1 MLALDFPQ
9 FAKSL
14 STFLLVVVW
23 PTSSCSLCKIP
34 SFANLNVIFN
44 FPSFFQLA
52 SLVSWYFHCNE
63 NSSFLACFMMYSLF
77 VTLPFPRK
85 VSKVSPVW
93 VSSSLGAIP
102 FQLLRHY
109 FLCAGRLRRL
119 MVGQNCQFLRI
130 IKLKI
135 VPQYNKFWYFH
146 VKVFAGRSRM
156 IRTMDFF
163 SCPCSSIPTLVS
175 EWVTAWVT
183 IHHSERSTN
192 EQPLPDFPHE
202 TSQVLK
208 TN

>member
-1 MLALDFPQ
+1 MIIPCHIQNRICWENLPFMLALDFPQ

-52 SLVSWYFHCNE
+52 SLISWYFHCNE

-102 FQLLRHY
+102 LP
-109 FLCAGRLRRL
+109 
-119 MVGQNCQFLRI
+119 I
-130 IKLKI
+130 
-135 VPQYNKFWYFH
+135 
-146 VKVFAGRSRM
+146 
-156 IRTMDFF
+156 T
-163 SCPCSSIPTLVS
+163 PTLFLMC
-175 EWVTAWVT
+175 
-183 IHHSERSTN
+183 RSSTSSDGW
-192 EQPLPDFPHE
+192 PKLPILED
-202 TSQVLK
+202 
-208 TN
+208 N